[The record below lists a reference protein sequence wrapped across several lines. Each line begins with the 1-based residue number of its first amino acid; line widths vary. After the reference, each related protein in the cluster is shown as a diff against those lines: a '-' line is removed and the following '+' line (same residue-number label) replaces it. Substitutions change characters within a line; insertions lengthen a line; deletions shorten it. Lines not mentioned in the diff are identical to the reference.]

1 MLSHFSRVRLFV
13 NLWIVVLQVP
23 AGSSVCEILQSRTL
37 GWAAMPP
44 PGDLPNPG
52 VEPGFPALQVDSL
65 PTELSGK
72 PLGF

>member
-23 AGSSVCEILQSRTL
+23 AGSSVREILQSRTL

-52 VEPGFPALQVDSL
+52 TEPVSLTCPALAD
-65 PTELSGK
+65 
-72 PLGF
+72 GFFTINAT